1 MPSLHRSRDL
11 INAEPMEQATQYG
24 THAATRRM
32 VSVVKCARYE
42 ADDIRSALR
51 RALEPLGGIEA
62 FVRSGQRVLLK
73 PNLLSAKDPARAITT
88 HPNLVEAVAE
98 EVRGA
103 GGVPFIGDS
112 PGGAIRGIK
121 RVWVNTGMEE
131 MARRAGIELVNF
143 EASGSKAIPFGKYTF
158 YISKPVLD
166 ADVIINLPKLKT
178 HSLTLMTCAVKNM
191 FGVMPGFRK
200 GEQHKRHPKP
210 GEFAEMLVHLY
221 KLVTPSLNIVD
232 AVLAMEG
239 NGPSSGRPRMLGILM
254 AGEDGVAID
263 AVAARII
270 GFPDGFVDTTRIAV
284 EMGLGEEDIGK
295 ITLFGDAAGERIEGF
310 ELPSNRAI
318 KLVPRPLA
326 KLVAPLVW
334 VKPVIV
340 PSTCTG
346 CGFCA
351 ESCPVQTIRKEGAVY
366 RIEDKRCIRCMC
378 CHELCPES
386 SIEIKLSFLARFI
399 A

>member
-1 MPSLHRSRDL
+1 
-11 INAEPMEQATQYG
+11 MEQTTQYG
-24 THAATRRM
+24 THAATRRT
-32 VSVVKCARYE
+32 VSVVKCERYE
-42 ADDIRSALR
+42 AGDIRSALSR
-51 RALEPLGGIEA
+51 VLEPLGGIEA
-62 FVRSGQRVLLK
+62 YVKSGQRVLLK
-73 PNLLSAKDPARAITT
+73 PNLLSAKDPSRAITT

-98 EVRGA
+98 AVRGA
-103 GGVPFIGDS
+103 GAVPFIGDS

-121 RVWVNTGMEE
+121 RVWANTGMEE

-143 EASGSKAIPFGKYTF
+143 EASGSRAIPFGKNTF
-158 YISKPVLD
+158 YVSKPVLE

-191 FGVMPGFRK
+191 FGVVPGFRK
-200 GEQHKRHPKP
+200 GEQHKRYPKP
-210 GEFAEMLVHLY
+210 REFAEMLVHLY

-239 NGPSSGRPRMLGILM
+239 NGPSSGKPRMLGMLM
-254 AGEDGVAID
+254 AGEDAVAVD
-263 AVAARII
+263 AVAARMI
-270 GFPDGFVDTTRIAV
+270 GFPEGFVDTTRIAAQ
-284 EMGLGEEDIGK
+284 MGLGEGNVEK
-295 ITLFGDAAGERIEGF
+295 LTLLGDAAGERVEGF
-310 ELPSNRAI
+310 ELPTNRAI
-318 KLVPRPLA
+318 KLVPRPLV
-326 KLVAPLVW
+326 KLIAPLVW

-351 ESCPVQTIRKEGAVY
+351 ESCPVQTIRKEGAVC

-386 SIEIKLSFLARFI
+386 SIEIQLSFLARFF